1 MKRSN
6 LPNKIAIFPLSDA
19 VFFPK
24 TILPLNIF
32 EDRYI
37 QLVRDCMKGQ
47 RLFGMIQPKVKS
59 GQTPEVYKVGCLGK
73 IVSFNEIGDKKFII
87 ALSGIIRFRILK
99 ELSNKKLYREFN
111 VDYADFI
118 DDLKVKENITK
129 GYTDRNLL
137 KKIKYFFNRRNY
149 SVKFNELEK
158 LNFNQLISTICMIS
172 PFSVEEKQK
181 LIETIKTK
189 EKLEVLE
196 DIMNFNLLDNQE
208 NKTIQ

>member
-6 LPNKIAIFPLSDA
+6 FPNKIAIFPLSDA

-73 IVSFNEIGDKKFII
+73 IVSSNEISDKRFII